1 VRSVRCAYRA
11 RNTSAKRDDEP
22 GATYRSS
29 KEPTINPIMS
39 KSDAADLVVAA
50 RKRRGLSWAGI
61 AEALGTP
68 LVWTTAALLGQ
79 HPMTPEQAR
88 KACELLG
95 LDEAVAE
102 SLQLQPS
109 RGTDPSIMA
118 DPTIYRFTEALAVY
132 GPALKELIHEEFGDG
147 IMSAI
152 NFRVDISR
160 RPDPDGDRVVVTFDG
175 KFLDYRW

>member
-1 VRSVRCAYRA
+1 
-11 RNTSAKRDDEP
+11 
-22 GATYRSS
+22 
-29 KEPTINPIMS
+29 MH

-50 RKRRGLSWAGI
+50 RVRRGLTWADI
-61 AEALGTP
+61 AAELGTP

-79 HPMTPEQAR
+79 HPVPVEQAA
-88 KACELLG
+88 KVCDLLG
-95 LDEAVAE
+95 LDAAVAE
-102 SLQLQPS
+102 SLAQQPTRS
-109 RGTDPSIMA
+109 ADPAVMT

-132 GPALKELIHEEFGDG
+132 GPALKALIHEEFGDG

-152 NFRVDISR
+152 NFQVDIRR